1 MAYATLN
8 EFKGYVGI
16 PTADTA
22 DDVTLQ
28 LALDAAT
35 GQVEGFCDRLFTAD
49 GSVVTRYYNAWSAH
63 TATQR
68 RYGMVGAS
76 YVGFVDVDPI
86 STTTGL
92 VVATDQDADGTYET
106 TWTLNTDF
114 RLEPVNAA
122 VLTPVQPWTRLVALG
137 TKWFPK
143 GLYRPAVSVTAKFGW
158 PGGVVPAQVKEA
170 TLIQAERLWK
180 RKDAPFGVA
189 GSVEFGSEM
198 RLLNELDR
206 DAQNLLRPFR
216 RSWWV
221 A

>member
-8 EFKGYVGI
+8 EFKGWVSIPVG
-16 PTADTA
+16 DLV
-22 DDVTLQ
+22 DDATLQ
-28 LALDAAT
+28 LALDAAS
-35 GQVEGFCDRLFTAD
+35 GQVDGFCDRTFTAD
-49 GSVVTRYYNAWSAH
+49 GSPTVRLYKPELGGVLT
-63 TATQR
+63 
-68 RYGMVGAS
+68 
-76 YVGFVDVDPI
+76 VDPI

-92 VVATDQDADGTYET
+92 VVATDENGDGTYET
-106 TWTLNTDF
+106 AWTLGTDF

-122 VLTPVQPWTRLVALG
+122 ASGKPWTRLVALG
-137 TKWFPK
+137 TRWFPR
-143 GLYRPAVSVTAKFGW
+143 LQYRPGVSVTARFGW
-158 PGGVVPAQVKEA
+158 PGSVPAQVKEA

-216 RSWWV
+216 RNWWV